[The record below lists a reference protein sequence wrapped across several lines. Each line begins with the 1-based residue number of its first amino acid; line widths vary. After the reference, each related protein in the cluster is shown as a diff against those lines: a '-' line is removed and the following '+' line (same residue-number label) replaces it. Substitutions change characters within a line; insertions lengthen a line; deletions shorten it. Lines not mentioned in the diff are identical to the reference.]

1 MKIRSALKAI
11 LGMAAIL
18 NAASVAAQEWPSRP
32 IRLIVPYGAGG
43 TSDIAARIVAERL
56 AAQLKQNVV
65 IDNRAGVAGSLG
77 TAVVAKATP
86 DGHTLLLTSL
96 GPMAFAP
103 AAAKSLSYDPI
114 KDFAQIGMI
123 GSIPLVLILKNESPM
138 KSFGDLVSASRAR
151 AGSLNFGSS
160 GPASPSH
167 LMLERV
173 KTRFSI
179 DIAHIPFKSG
189 SPASLAEVVAGR
201 LDGSFDSLPALL
213 HMIKAGRVRAVTV
226 MSQQRHALLPSV
238 PTIAEAGYPEL
249 TATSWFGLAA
259 PAATP
264 PGVVQRLNAELNRQL
279 TQPAVTARLVD
290 LAFATTPMSTDE
302 TSKFVVE
309 EVERW
314 RPVVQAANVSF

>member
-1 MKIRSALKAI
+1 MKITTALRALI
-11 LGMAAIL
+11 GLAAVWCAGL
-18 NAASVAAQEWPSRP
+18 APAQEWPSRP

-43 TSDIAARIVAERL
+43 TSDIAARVIGERL
-56 AAQLKQNVV
+56 AAQLNQNIV

-77 TAVVAKATP
+77 TAVVAKAAP

-103 AAAKSLSYDPI
+103 AATKSLSYDPI
-114 KDFAQIGMI
+114 KDFSQIGMI
-123 GSIPLVLILKNESPM
+123 GSIPLVLIMKNDSM
-138 KSFGDLVSASRAR
+138 VKTFGDLVSSSRAR
-151 AGSLNFGSS
+151 PGGMNFGSS

-173 KTRFSI
+173 KTRFNL
-179 DIAHIPFKSG
+179 DIAHVPFKSG

-201 LDGSFDSLPALL
+201 IDGSFDSLPALL
-213 HMIKAGRVRAVTV
+213 QMIKAGRVRAITV
-226 MSQQRHALLPSV
+226 MSNQRHALLPSV
-238 PTIAEAGYPEL
+238 PTIVEAGHPDL

-259 PAATP
+259 PSSTP
-264 PGVVQRLNAELNRQL
+264 RSVIQRLNAELNAQL
-279 TQPAVTARLVD
+279 ARPAIATRLAE
-290 LAFATTPMSTDE
+290 LAFATTAMSVEE
-302 TSKFVVE
+302 TSRFVVD